1 MEIKEIYRV
10 AKTEEPRTKFLA
22 VRLTESE
29 RNYTITAAERH
40 GMSISEYIRYC
51 LNSQAQRE
59 N

>member
-1 MEIKEIYRV
+1 MKIKEIYRV
-10 AKTEEPRTKFLA
+10 NKTEEPRTKFLA
-22 VRLTESE
+22 VRLTETE
-29 RNYTITAAERH
+29 RDYTIAAAERK